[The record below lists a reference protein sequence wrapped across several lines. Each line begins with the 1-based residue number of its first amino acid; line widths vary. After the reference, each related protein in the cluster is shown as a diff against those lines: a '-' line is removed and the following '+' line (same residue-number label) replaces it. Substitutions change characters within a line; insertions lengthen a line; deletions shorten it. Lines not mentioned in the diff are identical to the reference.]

1 MLATLIP
8 LFNDQTEVKAYSLF
22 TQKENK
28 LLNPLQMG
36 TQAFDGAISIHG
48 LDIIENIGLDN
59 LLGDRDAF
67 LELSQFS
74 IFSDIENECN
84 APAERI
90 VFLIDTRIPPEES
103 FINRIVA
110 LRQKGFRFAIKKIGP
125 DKFAEYN
132 EILKQCDFI
141 LLDHRKVNVKSAK
154 AIFQKAYPNM
164 KLVAVNVDTKE
175 EYENL
180 TVNGSFDLYEGEFFR
195 MPVREAGEEIAPM
208 KMTYINL
215 LNVVNNPDFDLTEAA
230 DVIGHDTAL
239 VIRLLEMAN
248 RRSINSEITS
258 IRHAAAMIGQRD
270 LKKWINSAVT
280 KELCVDKPSEIVRM
294 SLIRAKF
301 AENLA
306 PSFELASQDQELFLM
321 GLFSV
326 MDVILDKP
334 MEEALSMVKVSKQ
347 IEDAL
352 INHKGPLSHVLNF
365 MLEYENASWQEVS
378 RLIIMEDMDMD
389 TVYRAYVEALGWF
402 KSLFD

>member
-1 MLATLIP
+1 M
-8 LFNDQTEVKAYSLF
+8 
-22 TQKENK
+22 
-28 LLNPLQMG
+28 
-36 TQAFDGAISIHG
+36 
-48 LDIIENIGLDN
+48 
-59 LLGDRDAF
+59 
-67 LELSQFS
+67 
-74 IFSDIENECN
+74 
-84 APAERI
+84 
-90 VFLIDTRIPPEES
+90 VF
-103 FINRIVA
+103 
-110 LRQKGFRFAIKKIGP
+110 K
-125 DKFAEYN
+125 
-132 EILKQCDFI
+132 
-141 LLDHRKVNVKSAK
+141 
-154 AIFQKAYPNM
+154 KAYPNIS
-164 KLVAVNVDTKE
+164 LVAVSVDTKE
-175 EYENL
+175 EYDSF
-180 TVNGSFDLYEGEFFR
+180 TQGDSFDLYEGEFFR
-195 MPVREAGEEIAPM
+195 MPIKIAGEEVAPM

-215 LNVVNNPDFDLTEAA
+215 MNVVNHPDFDLSEAA

-248 RRSINSEITS
+248 RRSINEITS
-258 IRHAAAMIGQRD
+258 IRHAAAMIGQKD

-280 KELCVDKPSEIVRM
+280 KELCVDKPSEITRI

-334 MEEALSMVKVSKQ
+334 MEEALSLVKVSKQ

-365 MLEYENASWQEVS
+365 VLEYENASWQEVS
-378 RLIIMEDMDMD
+378 RIIIMEDMDMD